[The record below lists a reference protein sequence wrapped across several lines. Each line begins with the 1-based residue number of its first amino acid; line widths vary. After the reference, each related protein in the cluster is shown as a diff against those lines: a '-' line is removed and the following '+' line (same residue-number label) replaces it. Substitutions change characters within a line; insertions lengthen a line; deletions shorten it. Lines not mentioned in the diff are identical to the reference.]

1 MLHGTKEQ
9 PYMILRKLSVV
20 ISLFMLFLISF
31 MNCENVDG
39 HKNPPYRDQP
49 MDIENSSNTGNE
61 TEMMYSKNRDIL
73 EQPELVIEKMGDI
86 KGKTVADIGA
96 GYGFYAFRLAMK
108 DGIKKVL
115 ALDIDPKAIEV
126 LESFKEI
133 VPDAKRE
140 QVAARLETR
149 LVEADNPKLKLGE
162 ADIILLANIAV
173 YFEDRI
179 KYLKSLNDA
188 LADGGKLIIVDYK
201 KRRMQYVP
209 PQDSRIPLWQMEQD
223 LEAAGYTEYVSDDRT
238 LEFQYIISVNK
249 ALKSGSKKI
258 NKKPFAE
265 IDWMDIDGNREIWQ
279 QPNAV
284 IRKMGNLKGKT
295 VADIGAGPYGY
306 FAVRLALNQDLKKV
320 IALDIDK
327 NAIANMEAHKNHMN
341 EATQKRFETRLVAP
355 DDPKLK
361 PGEADVIL
369 IANTASF
376 FEDRVQYFSN
386 LKKGL
391 SEDGIILIV
400 DFKKRKTPI
409 TSLNYTK
416 VAVDEMEKDLLA
428 AGYKNFVSDDRT
440 LQYQYIITAKK

>member
-1 MLHGTKEQ
+1 
-9 PYMILRKLSVV
+9 MILRKLPAVV
-20 ISLFMLFLISF
+20 SLFVLFLISF
-31 MNCENVDG
+31 VNCDDLDG
-39 HKNPPYRDQP
+39 HKNPPYKDKLL
-49 MDIENSSNTGNE
+49 DIENSSDLGSE

-73 EQPELVIEKMGDI
+73 EQPELVIEKMGNLR
-86 KGKTVADIGA
+86 GKTVADIGA

-108 DGIKKVL
+108 DDIKKVL

-126 LESFKEI
+126 LESFKEM
-133 VPDAKRE
+133 VPDAKRD
-140 QVAARLETR
+140 QVATCLETR
-149 LVEADNPKLKLGE
+149 LVEADDPKLKREE

-188 LADGGKLIIVDYK
+188 LMDGGKLIIVDYK

-209 PQDSRIPLWQMEQD
+209 PQDSRISLWQMEQD
-223 LEAAGYTEYVSDDRT
+223 LEAAGYTDYVSDDTT

-249 ALKSGSKKI
+249 ALKGGGKKG
-258 NKKPFAE
+258 NKKTLAE

-279 QPNAV
+279 QPDAV

-306 FAVRLALNQDLKKV
+306 FAVRLALNQDLKRV

-327 NAIANMEAHKNHMN
+327 EAITNMEAHKNHMD
-341 EATQKRFETRLVAP
+341 EATQKRFETRLVDS

-361 PGEADVIL
+361 PKEADVIL

-376 FEDRVQYFSN
+376 FENRAQYFAN
-386 LKKGL
+386 LKDGL
-391 SEDGIILIV
+391 AEDGIILIV

-428 AGYKNFVSDDRT
+428 AGYKSFVSDDRT